1 MRTVS
6 LLVLSL
12 FLFACSPTTG
22 TPATTEPEPGDTPP
36 AVMEPTATPFLPVDE
51 PTATTTVD
59 EQPAETLTPEPTGP
73 SCTILQDL
81 NLRSGP
87 GTAYRPPI
95 RVLPGNSVVTPLGF
109 NPTGIPGGSWVYV
122 EYPVSGQKGWVS
134 AGNQFVSCDINLS
147 SLPSIVVGTPLPPPL
162 PRSAASSTP
171 EGSCAD
177 KDLQYVCEVVFSD
190 EGWIQFK
197 ILQDGRELGQAD
209 GVEQVSFTVI
219 RDGNVIY
226 EITELTKDY
235 CIFGGNGPC
244 NPWVEKNYTYRWKA
258 GGAVVQ
264 PGEYLVR
271 IEGSVNGILLTW
283 RATFNLTLP

>member
-1 MRTVS
+1 MRIAS
-6 LLVLSL
+6 IFVLSL
-12 FLFACSPTTG
+12 FLFACSPATE
-22 TPATTEPEPGDTPP
+22 TPATPQPEPGDTPP
-36 AVMEPTATPFLPVDE
+36 VLAEPTATPFLPVDE
-51 PTATTTVD
+51 ATATTAV
-59 EQPAETLTPEPTGP
+59 EQPAETSTPDPTGP

-95 RVLPGNSVVTPLGF
+95 LVLPGNSVVTPLGF

-122 EYPVSGQKGWVS
+122 EVSPGGQKGWVS
-134 AGNQFVSCDINLS
+134 AGNQFVSCDLNLA

-162 PRSAASSTP
+162 PRSAISSTP

-190 EGWIQFK
+190 EAWIQFK
-197 ILQDGRELGQAD
+197 VLQDGRELGQAD
-209 GVEQVSFTVI
+209 GVEQVSFSVI
-219 RDGNVIY
+219 RDGTVVY

-244 NPWVEKNYTYRWKA
+244 TPWVVENYNYQWKT
-258 GGAVVQ
+258 GGPAVQ

-271 IEGSVNGILLTW
+271 IEGTVNGILLTW

>member
-1 MRTVS
+1 MRTI
-6 LLVLSL
+6 LFIILA
-12 FLFACSPTTG
+12 FLFSACSPTSP
-22 TPATTEPEPGDTPP
+22 TPLPEPSDTPP
-36 AVMEPTATPFLPVDE
+36 VVIEPTATPLALE
-51 PTATTTVD
+51 ATATSST
-59 EQPAETLTPEPTGP
+59 EAAQPTDTPAPEPTGP
-73 SCTILQDL
+73 TCTILQDL

-95 RVLPGNSVVTPLGF
+95 LVLPGNSIVTPLGF

-122 EYPVSGQKGWVS
+122 EYPAGGQKGWVS
-134 AGNQFVSCDINLS
+134 AGNQFVSCDLDLA
-147 SLPSIVVGTPLPPPL
+147 SLASIVVGTPLPPPL
-162 PRSAASSTP
+162 PRSAISSTP

-190 EGWIQFK
+190 EAWVQFK
-197 ILQDGRELGQAD
+197 VLQDGRELGQGD

-219 RDGNVIY
+219 RDGNVVY

-244 NPWVEKNYTYRWKA
+244 NPWVVENYNYQWKV
-258 GGAVVQ
+258 GGPAVQ

-271 IEGSVNGILLTW
+271 IEGTVNGILLTW
-283 RATFNLTLP
+283 RATFNVTLP

>member
-1 MRTVS
+1 MRII
-6 LLVLSL
+6 LWIILVFYFS
-12 FLFACSPTTG
+12 ACSPTTL
-22 TPATTEPEPGDTPP
+22 TPQPEPSAIPP
-36 AVMEPTATPFLPVDE
+36 FAIEPTATPFLPIDE
-51 PTATTTVD
+51 TTATTVV
-59 EQPAETLTPEPTGP
+59 EQSAEPPAPEPTGP

-95 RVLPGNSVVTPLGF
+95 RVLAGNSTVTPLGF

-122 EYPVSGQKGWVS
+122 EVPVSGQKGWVS
-134 AGNQFVSCDINLS
+134 AGNQFISCDLDLS

-162 PRSAASSTP
+162 PLSAISSTP

-177 KDLQYVCEVVFSD
+177 EGLQYVCEVVLSD
-190 EGWIQFK
+190 EAWIQFK
-197 ILQDGRELGQAD
+197 VLQDGQELGQDD

-219 RDGNVIY
+219 RDGNVVY

-235 CIFGGNGPC
+235 CIFSGNGPC
-244 NPWVEKNYTYRWKA
+244 NPWVVENYNYLWKA
-258 GGAVVQ
+258 GGPAVQ

-271 IEGSVNGILLTW
+271 IEGTVNGILLTW
-283 RATFNLTLP
+283 RATFNVTLP